1 MAYEKENYEPL
12 LADSE
17 TRSRIMSAKDG
28 MTRPVEFRVYN
39 QLDVAEKPIVATG
52 ALSENGEWLEAA
64 FTMPDGQKVFRTYR
78 YTELARKILAD
89 FKS

>member
-1 MAYEKENYEPL
+1 MAYDKDNYEPL
-12 LADSE
+12 LTDSE

-28 MTRPVEFRVYN
+28 MTRPVEFRVHN
-39 QLDVAEKPIVATG
+39 EQDEAEEPIVATG
-52 ALSENGEWLEAA
+52 TLSQNGEWLEAA

-89 FKS
+89 FNS

>member
-1 MAYEKENYEPL
+1 MTYEKENYEPL

-28 MTRPVEFRVYN
+28 MTRPIEFRVYN
-39 QLDVAEKPIVATG
+39 ELDVSENPIVATG
-52 ALSENGEWLEAA
+52 TLSENGEWLEAA
-64 FTMPDGQKVFRTYR
+64 FTMPDGQQVSRTYR
-78 YTELARKILAD
+78 YTDLARKILAD